1 MDSPDKTLQTKLWIP
16 SWKFIIITV
25 LIGANIII
33 LRIIMYQDINY
44 VNYSTEIKKQLCVSP
59 SETQEG
65 CILCPSNW
73 LLYGDN
79 CYYYSD
85 AAQRTWNQS
94 QDHCEMMGAH
104 LLVIEDQEPQTDDM
118 FWIGLYR
125 AGDGWRWVNSRHYD
139 TSLFQLEV
147 NSGNCALMNKH
158 GYYTGTCNSKN
169 RFICQ
174 RKAVKI

>member
-59 SETQEG
+59 SETQE
-65 CILCPSNW
+65 
-73 LLYGDN
+73 
-79 CYYYSD
+79 D

-104 LLVIEDQEPQTDDM
+104 LLVIEDQEPQVFKHQILTQQTDDM